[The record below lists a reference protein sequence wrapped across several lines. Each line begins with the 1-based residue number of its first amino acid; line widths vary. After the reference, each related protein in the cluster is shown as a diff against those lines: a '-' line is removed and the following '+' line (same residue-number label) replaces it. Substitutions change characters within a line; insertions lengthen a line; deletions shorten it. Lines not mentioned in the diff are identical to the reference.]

1 MKKFA
6 AVLLGETSALAWTL
20 GGTALVLIT
29 LSGETQK
36 TGLYISIG
44 SFVVHMV
51 GVCSIT
57 PLKNPMLPRKPKLNS
72 KIGVYQIRSTKWF
85 TPSLN

>member
-1 MKKFA
+1 MKKFV

-51 GVCSIT
+51 GVFYNAFKESDVAKET
-57 PLKNPMLPRKPKLNS
+57 E
-72 KIGVYQIRSTKWF
+72 TE
-85 TPSLN
+85 